1 MQTHTIDTRKPAFRW
16 LGFRGRSDIGSGSND
31 SRKRMFGSDLTN
43 VSFKRNKVDE
53 NLNGDLKVQKQ
64 MKCDTLAD
72 EVDRKNLEHDS
83 KQSSK
88 SYQFGP
94 FAPSSVPK
102 IGAPQDNSVARVQ
115 DWEQLAST
123 YRPQYE
129 NQGIISYAIL
139 QCSETLISRH
149 CNVTSINTPLER
161 SL

>member
-16 LGFRGRSDIGSGSND
+16 LGFRGRADIGSASND

-53 NLNGDLKVQKQ
+53 YLNGDLKVKKQ
-64 MKCDTLAD
+64 MKCDNLAD
-72 EVDRKNLEHDS
+72 EVDRKNLEQDS

-102 IGAPQDNSVARVQ
+102 IVVPQDNSVARVQ

-123 YRPQYE
+123 HRPQYQ
-129 NQGIISYAIL
+129 NQGMISYAIL
-139 QCSETLISRH
+139 QFSETHLS
-149 CNVTSINTPLER
+149 E

>member
-1 MQTHTIDTRKPAFRW
+1 MQTHTTDTRKPAFRW
-16 LGFRGRSDIGSGSND
+16 LGFRGRAEIGSASND

-43 VSFKRNKVDE
+43 VTFKRNKVEDE

-64 MKCDTLAD
+64 MKCDSFAD
-72 EVDRKNLEHDS
+72 DVDRKNLEHDS

-102 IGAPQDNSVARVQ
+102 IGVPQDNSVARVE
-115 DWEQLAST
+115 DWEHLAST

-129 NQGIISYAIL
+129 NQGIVSYSIL
-139 QCSETLISRH
+139 QFGETHL
-149 CNVTSINTPLER
+149 
-161 SL
+161 